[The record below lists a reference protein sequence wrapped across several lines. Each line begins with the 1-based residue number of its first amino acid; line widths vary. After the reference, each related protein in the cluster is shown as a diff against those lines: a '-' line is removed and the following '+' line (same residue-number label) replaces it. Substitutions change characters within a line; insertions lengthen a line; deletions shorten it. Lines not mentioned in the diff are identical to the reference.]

1 MPATPDPLA
10 STASASAITDPVTT
24 QGAVP
29 NTLDPVT
36 ASISAGSTDPAAV
49 PSAAGRAANPV
60 LGRIRFD
67 DVTLQAPREV
77 LFNEAFGSAELGL
90 DVTLSG
96 TAAEPRL
103 EGQAQT
109 LDGSIRFSGQDFSLT
124 QAVATFDPARGVYP
138 TLALGATASFDKAR
152 ALGGVPETQSQPV
165 LVEPPGP
172 TFEVNLQITGG
183 FEERASGRRVL
194 DLSPTLSSNAELQE
208 NGGNPQP
215 LTEPELV
222 SLLTLGRLQLD
233 TAVGGANSLAGTVAE
248 SALDTAVDL
257 LVVSELQDALNAA
270 LGTDLLEIRT
280 SAFSS
285 ILGTDGGQK
294 NFGVS
299 VKVGGYL
306 SDNLFAS
313 VQVGRFDD
321 PDQNYALSNE
331 FLLRYTA
338 APLELNLSG
347 GVNFLDGQGVS
358 AVTDFSLGLSYA
370 ITPLIS
376 LDASLDTT
384 ARGRDTSV
392 GFGVSFTW

>member
-1 MPATPDPLA
+1 M
-10 STASASAITDPVTT
+10 
-24 QGAVP
+24 
-29 NTLDPVT
+29 
-36 ASISAGSTDPAAV
+36 
-49 PSAAGRAANPV
+49 
-60 LGRIRFD
+60 
-67 DVTLQAPREV
+67 
-77 LFNEAFGSAELGL
+77 
-90 DVTLSG
+90 
-96 TAAEPRL
+96 
-103 EGQAQT
+103 
-109 LDGSIRFSGQDFSLT
+109 
-124 QAVATFDPARGVYP
+124 
-138 TLALGATASFDKAR
+138 
-152 ALGGVPETQSQPV
+152 

-183 FEERASGRRVL
+183 FEESASGRRVL

-208 NGGNPQP
+208 AGGNPQP

-257 LVVSELQDALNAA
+257 LVVSELQDALNDA

-321 PDQNYALSNE
+321 PEQAYALSNE

-338 APLELNLSG
+338 APLELSLSG
-347 GVNFLDGQGVS
+347 GVNFLDRGASS

-384 ARGRDTSV
+384 ALNTSLDPAARSRNTSV
-392 GFGVSFTW
+392 GFGVSFIW